1 VTVSLRQNKAGS
13 EQLIVTTFRIK
24 PLDLLAAGSK
34 PPTDGSEV
42 ESSISGGNLPCDV
55 AGSEQLLSTNELK
68 IDFTTP
74 GIVAVGASQSSLA
87 MRPPTCTLRPSRR
100 SVIYA
105 WRLRNNHFHMVV
117 ETPLGTLAGSFL
129 F

>member
-1 VTVSLRQNKAGS
+1 VVTVSLRQNKAGS

-87 MRPPTCTLRPSRR
+87 MRDRHLYVATLEEVCDLRLVSQEQPLSL
-100 SVIYA
+100 A
-105 WRLRNNHFHMVV
+105 WPEAFYFDDI
-117 ETPLGTLAGSFL
+117 GY
-129 F
+129 